1 MGEYPKGCM
10 LLTLILVI
18 LALIFRDE
26 IKTFLEST
34 YIYEQILKW
43 INSVPFF
50 KLFN

>member
-1 MGEYPKGCM
+1 MGEYPKDFM

-18 LALIFRDE
+18 LALIFRDD

-34 YIYEQILKW
+34 YIYEQILQW

-50 KLFN
+50 